1 MSWLPTSV
9 SAREGASFTRKGKE
23 KETDPG
29 ELVSP
34 ITRLP
39 SEPSA
44 PYTLAHAVTPGW
56 DIPWSSRLAA
66 QGPLRNHENSYGFEN
81 ENDEEE
87 ESNKD
92 VSLWGKRKQRFR
104 NFILTNT
111 YVPLVSSCRPF
122 QLPYQQLVR
131 LVVSLYKHRVYDR
144 CPWHG
149 HSNKRDRVEA

>member
-122 QLPYQQLVR
+122 QHPYQKLV
-131 LVVSLYKHRVYDR
+131 LSVVSLYKHRVYDR

-149 HSNKRDRVEA
+149 HPDKRDRVEA